1 MESATTTD
9 STVRH
14 SSTEPGSVRSRISV
28 RMSSRAG
35 SGMRL
40 AMTSTMPRA
49 SRSEAA
55 TTLPRTQTSDLTG
68 SRSGSGA

>member
-1 MESATTTD
+1 
-9 STVRH
+9 
-14 SSTEPGSVRSRISV
+14 
-28 RMSSRAG
+28 MSSRAG